1 VRHYRAPVIVLIA
14 ALTLA
19 ALAAGTALAAHS
31 ATFKGTYSGKA
42 TEKVSGQTVTDSV
55 KGTGSGTLI
64 GKGTITGSVTASTA
78 NPPCSPFG
86 GPGLI
91 AGPKGKLK
99 VSVLKTSRGCAAGE
113 DDQNNISF
121 SGTAKVIGGTGK
133 LAKAHG
139 TLRFSGHYDRSSG
152 AFSVKLTG
160 TVTY

>member
-1 VRHYRAPVIVLIA
+1 VRHYRAPVIILIA

-19 ALAAGTALAAHS
+19 ALAVGTALAAHS
-31 ATFKGTYSGKA
+31 VTFKASYAGKA

-55 KGTGSGTLI
+55 RGTGLGTLV
-64 GKGTITGSVTASTA
+64 GRGTITGTVTASTA

-91 AGPKGKLK
+91 AGKGGKLK
-99 VSVLKTSRGCAAGE
+99 VTVLKTSRGCAAGE

-133 LAKAHG
+133 LIKARG
-139 TLRFSGHYDRSSG
+139 TLRFTGHYDRSGG
-152 AFSVKLTG
+152 AFTVKLKG
-160 TVTY
+160 TLTY